1 MGDRRLSDEL
11 ADERTEQDD
20 GMLGKENRCDATRAN
35 RIIGDI
41 YGNSRRN
48 RCVSGADAVINNG
61 AINLAAK
68 DAQYPSGSRGG
79 DAPIGS

>member
-1 MGDRRLSDEL
+1 MMMMGRQRRI
-11 ADERTEQDD
+11 
-20 GMLGKENRCDATRAN
+20 DALREASGGGARAN

-61 AINLAAK
+61 AINLAGRRMPNILRGSLLGA
-68 DAQYPSGSRGG
+68 AQSGG
-79 DAPIGS
+79 DAPIGSS

>member
-1 MGDRRLSDEL
+1 MLDKGNRR
-11 ADERTEQDD
+11 
-20 GMLGKENRCDATRAN
+20 DATWGGARAN

-68 DAQYPSGSRGG
+68 DAQYPSESHGG

>member
-1 MGDRRLSDEL
+1 MREKERC
-11 ADERTEQDD
+11 ERTHQDD
-20 GMLGKENRCDATRAN
+20 EAGEEDKCEAVREGARAN
-35 RIIGDI
+35 RIIGGI

-48 RCVSGADAVINNG
+48 PCVSGADAAINNG

-68 DAQYPSGSRGG
+68 NAQYPSGSLGG

>member
-1 MGDRRLSDEL
+1 M
-11 ADERTEQDD
+11 
-20 GMLGKENRCDATRAN
+20 RAN

-68 DAQYPSGSRGG
+68 DAQYPSESLGG

>member
-1 MGDRRLSDEL
+1 MECRVKRID
-11 ADERTEQDD
+11 A
-20 GMLGKENRCDATRAN
+20 MLCEGEARAN

-41 YGNSRRN
+41 DGNSRRN

-68 DAQYPSGSRGG
+68 NAQYPLESLGG

>member
-1 MGDRRLSDEL
+1 MKGTVE
-11 ADERTEQDD
+11 DD
-20 GMLGKENRCDATRAN
+20 GMLGKENRRDAMRGGVRAN

-48 RCVSGADAVINNG
+48 RCVSGADAAINNG

>member
-1 MGDRRLSDEL
+1 MR
-11 ADERTEQDD
+11 ERTEWDD
-20 GMLGKENRCDATRAN
+20 GILDKENRRGDAMRGGVQAN

-68 DAQYPSGSRGG
+68 DAQYPSGSLGG

>member
-1 MGDRRLSDEL
+1 MRYWTKRI
-11 ADERTEQDD
+11 
-20 GMLGKENRCDATRAN
+20 DAMRGGVQAN

-68 DAQYPSGSRGG
+68 DAQYPSGSLGG

>member
-1 MGDRRLSDEL
+1 
-11 ADERTEQDD
+11 
-20 GMLGKENRCDATRAN
+20 MLGKENRRDAMRGGMRAN

-48 RCVSGADAVINNG
+48 RCVSGAVINNG

-68 DAQYPSGSRGG
+68 NAQYPSESLGG

>member
-1 MGDRRLSDEL
+1 MRKRAKS
-11 ADERTEQDD
+11 TKQDD
-20 GMLGKENRCDATRAN
+20 GMLDKENRRDAMRGRVRAN

-68 DAQYPSGSRGG
+68 NAQYPSGSFGG